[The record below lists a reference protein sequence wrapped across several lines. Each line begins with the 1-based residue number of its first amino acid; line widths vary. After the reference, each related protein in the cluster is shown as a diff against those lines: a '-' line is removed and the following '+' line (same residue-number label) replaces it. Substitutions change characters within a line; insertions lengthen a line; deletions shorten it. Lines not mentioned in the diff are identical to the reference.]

1 MDPTLKLC
9 EVNFETPFYQ
19 QLDNNDLPRVHNT
32 MKPLS
37 FEDFNIVMMTADN
50 LPPLY
55 TSTLEDYYRLNDMKD
70 KFHLEKPNDNN
81 ENSPGMRVYKSQMIK
96 YYNARDKAN
105 PFEMLGNAIF
115 ATRAAV
121 KMANVDAIYN
131 LTNHYGGIFAPQTFE
146 NVEGGDKR
154 FTFCDIAGGPGGFS
168 QYILWRR
175 PEAFGYGISL
185 ENTSP
190 EFLSLNWNEKI
201 LDMTRFKIIYGNNE
215 QAGKGNLY
223 YNYKEFAD
231 TVKIIETEGVDLCVS
246 DGGFDV
252 DRKEDYPRQEFLSI
266 RLIMC
271 EFLTSL
277 LCLKPGGR
285 FVCKLFDTLTDS
297 SAHMIYVMSTCF
309 NKTAMIKLV
318 STRPANAERY
328 IVFEDFVPENAKV
341 VIDLFKNVN
350 SAFDEEG
357 VTGFESLV
365 NQLPK
370 DFIDW
375 LVENNDFSISL
386 QTKTA
391 NNILA
396 FLEERDQD
404 TNVGIYDIERA
415 YLYWAIPSYTT
426 VKTSRMRD
434 KQTFVGKRK

>member
-1 MDPTLKLC
+1 M
-9 EVNFETPFYQ
+9 
-19 QLDNNDLPRVHNT
+19 
-32 MKPLS
+32 
-37 FEDFNIVMMTADN
+37 I
-50 LPPLY
+50 
-55 TSTLEDYYRLNDMKD
+55 
-70 KFHLEKPNDNN
+70 
-81 ENSPGMRVYKSQMIK
+81 YKSEMIK

-105 PFEMLGNAIF
+105 PFEMLGNAVF

-121 KMANVDAIYN
+121 KMANVDAVYN
-131 LTNHYGGIFAPQTFE
+131 VTNHYGGIFAPQTFE

-201 LDMTRFKIIYGNNE
+201 LDMTRFKIIYGNDE
-215 QAGKGNLY
+215 HAGKGNLY
-223 YNYKEFAD
+223 YNYQEFAD
-231 TVKIIETEGVDLCVS
+231 TVKTTEINGVDLCVS

-252 DRKEDYPRQEFLSI
+252 DRKEDYPRQEFLSV

-271 EFLTSL
+271 EFLTAL
-277 LCLKPGGR
+277 LCLKEGGS

-309 NKTAMIKLV
+309 KKTAIIKCV

-328 IVFEDFVPENAKV
+328 IVFEGFIPQSAEVPIAV
-341 VIDLFKNVN
+341 FKDVN
-350 SAFDEEG
+350 SAFDEEEG
-357 VTGFESLV
+357 VTGFEKLV
-365 NQLPK
+365 KNLPQT
-370 DFIDW
+370 FVDW
-375 LVENNDFSISL
+375 LVDNNDFSIGL
-386 QTKTA
+386 QTQTA

-396 FLEERDQD
+396 FLEERDD
-404 TNVGIYDIERA
+404 DANVGLYDIERA

-426 VKTSRMRD
+426 VKTSRLRE
-434 KQTFVGKRK
+434 KTSFVGKRK